1 MRRIVTFFHSSSTA
15 THILKEKQS
24 ALQLPEHKLIQDV
37 RTRWNSSFD
46 MMSRYLEQQPAIFAT
61 FHHKDVKK
69 NIKDIVTLS
78 ETEKSEAEELV
89 NILGPLK
96 KMATILCSEHS
107 PTVSLVHPMSE
118 MLLRE
123 MARKS
128 STSQMVMQ
136 ASIFCIREKY
146 VLLRIMNA
154 NMYAIMYVN
163 MEMSINHLITIFKN
177 MPVNMFKI

>member
-96 KMATILCSEHS
+96 KMTTILCSEHS
-107 PTVSLVHPMSE
+107 PTVSLVHPMRE

-123 MARKS
+123 MARHHRWLCR
-128 STSQMVMQ
+128 QVFF
-136 ASIFCIREKY
+136 ALE
-146 VLLRIMNA
+146 
-154 NMYAIMYVN
+154 
-163 MEMSINHLITIFKN
+163 KN
-177 MPVNMFKI
+177 MFYYVSCMPTCMLSCMSTW

>member
-1 MRRIVTFFHSSSTA
+1 M
-15 THILKEKQS
+15 L
-24 ALQLPEHKLIQDV
+24 
-37 RTRWNSSFD
+37 
-46 MMSRYLEQQPAIFAT
+46 
-61 FHHKDVKK
+61 K

-96 KMATILCSEHS
+96 KMTTILCSEHS
-107 PTVSLVHPMSE
+107 PTVSLVHPMRE

-146 VLLRIMNA
+146 VLLRIMYA

-163 MEMSINHLITIFKN
+163 MVMSINH
-177 MPVNMFKI
+177 

>member
-46 MMSRYLEQQPAIFAT
+46 MMSRYLEQQLAIFAT

-96 KMATILCSEHS
+96 KMTTILCSEHS
-107 PTVSLVHPMSE
+107 PTVSLVHPMRE

-146 VLLRIMNA
+146 VLLRIMYA

-163 MEMSINHLITIFKN
+163 MVMSINH
-177 MPVNMFKI
+177 

>member
-46 MMSRYLEQQPAIFAT
+46 MISRYLEQQPAIFAT

-96 KMATILCSEHS
+96 KMTTILCSEHS
-107 PTVSLVHPMSE
+107 PTVSLVHPMRE

-146 VLLRIMNA
+146 VLLRIMYA

-163 MEMSINHLITIFKN
+163 MVMSINH
-177 MPVNMFKI
+177 

>member
-1 MRRIVTFFHSSSTA
+1 
-15 THILKEKQS
+15 
-24 ALQLPEHKLIQDV
+24 
-37 RTRWNSSFD
+37 
-46 MMSRYLEQQPAIFAT
+46 MSRYLEQQPAIFAT

-96 KMATILCSEHS
+96 KMTTILCSEHS
-107 PTVSLVHPMSE
+107 PTVSLVHPMRE

-128 STSQMVMQ
+128 STSQMVRVKKEPGTDTENNDNPTPQ
-136 ASIFCIREKY
+136 LPTLQDDADLQNIS
-146 VLLRIMNA
+146 
-154 NMYAIMYVN
+154 
-163 MEMSINHLITIFKN
+163 MENEAETQSK
-177 MPVNMFKI
+177 

>member
-46 MMSRYLEQQPAIFAT
+46 MMSRYLEQQPAT

-107 PTVSLVHPMSE
+107 PTVSLVHPMRE

-128 STSQMVMQ
+128 STSQMVRQ

-146 VLLRIMNA
+146 VLLRIMYA

-163 MEMSINHLITIFKN
+163 MVM
-177 MPVNMFKI
+177 